1 MEQTPPPAPAGLY
14 NVYVAKYYVFLKTQ
28 ISLVSTYRFDL
39 MWRWISNVFEV
50 VVYYSLWSMTA
61 SGNAG
66 ELKKILTYY
75 VLFYGFMH
83 NTQSSRVAAWMGE
96 DINSGN
102 LNHYLTKPVNFPL
115 MTIIRTVA
123 MLLSRIIVPILM
135 LVVGIVVFP
144 KYIAPASTT
153 NGLLFI
159 IFAVLS
165 FVLWNLMMVIIG
177 SIAFWVSEIGA
188 LKTVLDLII
197 SFIKGSFIPFYLY
210 PEKLKY
216 VLSFTPFQYL
226 AAFPIDLYQ
235 GLVDTN
241 MLWNGL
247 LVCSFWILALGFLS
261 NYIYK
266 AGIKRYEANG

>member
-1 MEQTPPPAPAGLY
+1 M
-14 NVYVAKYYVFLKTQ
+14 AKYYVFLKTQ

-50 VVYYSLWSMTA
+50 VVYYSLWSMTVA
-61 SGNAG
+61 GNAG
-66 ELKKILTYY
+66 ELKKILIYY

-102 LNHYLTKPVNFPL
+102 LNQYLTKPVNFPL
-115 MTIIRTVA
+115 MTVIRTVA

-135 LVVGIVVFP
+135 LVIGIVVFP
-144 KYIAPASTT
+144 EYIAPASTT
-153 NGLLFI
+153 SGLLFI

-210 PEKLKY
+210 PDNLKY
-216 VLSFTPFQYL
+216 FLSFTPFQYL

-235 GLVDTN
+235 GQVDQK
-241 MLWNGL
+241 MLIMGL
-247 LVCSFWILALGFLS
+247 MVCSFWIIFLGFLS
-261 NYIYK
+261 NLIYK